1 MKTMK
6 SFTKLTA
13 VTAALALSATAQAQV
28 DGIATADPGT
38 AIAAS
43 QARST
48 AYQQINTQY
57 EATLTAINTLQQE
70 VQTLSQQLDANGDGN
85 VSDAEIQSAQ
95 QANNPVIGQIQ
106 TKQGQINTSLQP
118 LVRAQ
123 IYALEQ
129 ISRDYNNAQQQVV
142 NDKKINVI
150 LSPDAFVYVPPE
162 ADVTQAITDVLNT
175 RLPSVQIAP
184 PANYQPSQQGQQL
197 YERVRQVL
205 LLNAAIQRQRAA
217 QQQQQQAAPATAPG
231 R

>member
-1 MKTMK
+1 MKTLS
-6 SFTKLTA
+6 SFAKFA
-13 VTAALALSATAQAQV
+13 AFAGALALSGAAQAQV
-28 DGIATADPGT
+28 NGIATADPAT

-57 EATLTAINTLQQE
+57 QASLTTINTLQQE
-70 VQTLSQQLDANGDGN
+70 VQSLSQQLDANSDGN
-85 VSDAEIQSAQ
+85 VTDAEIQSAQ
-95 QANNPVIGQIQ
+95 QANNPIIGQIQ
-106 TKQGQINTSLQP
+106 SKQTQINTALQP

-123 IYALEQ
+123 VYALEQ
-129 ISRDYNNAQQQVV
+129 ILQDYNNAQLQVIS
-142 NDKKINVI
+142 DKKIGMI

-162 ADVTQAITDVLNT
+162 ADVTQAITTVINT

-217 QQQQQQAAPATAPG
+217 QQQQGAATPPAPTG